1 MRRLGRGPAA
11 WSWPSRH
18 GETQNSQRRFFRGKI
33 LRDSGTQLGA
43 IDRLRKPKNAKTGCQ
58 PCEMRFEIENPA
70 VTNRHRLE
78 YTIAEQK
85 AAIGDRNMRVFRG
98 E

>member
-1 MRRLGRGPAA
+1 
-11 WSWPSRH
+11 
-18 GETQNSQRRFFRGKI
+18 
-33 LRDSGTQLGA
+33 
-43 IDRLRKPKNAKTGCQ
+43 
-58 PCEMRFEIENPA
+58 MRFEIENPA